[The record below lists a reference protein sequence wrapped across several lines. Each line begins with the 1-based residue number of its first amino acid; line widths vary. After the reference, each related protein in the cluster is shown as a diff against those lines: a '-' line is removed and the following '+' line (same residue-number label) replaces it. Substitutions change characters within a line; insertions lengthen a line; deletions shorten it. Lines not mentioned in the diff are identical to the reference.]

1 MRLQLA
7 LGLGLGA
14 HRNVGA
20 NLDAIIGYI
29 GGVKIPPIEHDG
41 YNYLVFKT
49 SGMIAINQEIEID
62 YLLVG
67 GGGSGASL
75 GLTQGG
81 GGAGGA
87 VFDRESF
94 PLGEFDVEIGAGA
107 AGGDMSN
114 YGSYSSI
121 NLPTPI
127 VAKGGGRGAE
137 FAGGENGCPQLGSAQ
152 VGEYAS
158 GGGGNGTG
166 VNANTYIGGIGDG
179 VQGKNGGSGVS
190 STGANPK
197 SSGGGGGYTS
207 AGGNGVGDIGGNGGD
222 GILLT
227 DALAGANHTILSV
240 PASYCGG
247 GGGGAGYGT
256 SPAGGIGKNGG
267 GNGGV
272 RNVTNATHA
281 TANTGSGGGGGA
293 ANVSG
298 GNGAD
303 GICILR
309 WAI

>member
-1 MRLQLA
+1 MRNG
-7 LGLGLGA
+7 LGCGLGA
-14 HRNVGA
+14 HRKVGA
-20 NLDAIIGYI
+20 KLDAIIGYI

-41 YNYLVFKT
+41 YNYLAFKT
-49 SGMIAINQEIEID
+49 SGVIVINQEIEID

-67 GGGSGASL
+67 GGGSGSV
-75 GLTQGG
+75 GGWTQGG

-87 VFDRESF
+87 VFDSEIF

-107 AGGDMSN
+107 VGGDGGSN

-121 NLPTPI
+121 NLPAPI
-127 VAKGGGRGAE
+127 VAKGGGKGA
-137 FAGGENGCPQLGSAQ
+137 AYSSGENGYPQLGSAQ

-166 VNANTYIGGIGDG
+166 VNTNTYIGGIGDG

-190 STGANPK
+190 STVADPK
-197 SSGGGGGYTS
+197 SGGGGGGYTS
-207 AGGNGVGDIGGNGGD
+207 AGGNGVNNIGGNGGD

-227 DALAGANHTILSV
+227 DALDGANHTILSV

-256 SPAGGIGKNGG
+256 SPTGGIGKNGG

-272 RNVTNATHA
+272 RNITNATHA

-293 ANVSG
+293 ASVSG